1 MKKTKRAKKSRTWVI
16 KQHRDQ
22 FFKKAKVLGYK
33 SRAAFKLIELNK
45 KFNFIKKNSNLLD
58 VGSAPGG
65 WSQVAS
71 KIITNGKILAVD
83 ITPMEKIDNVIFLN
97 NNFLE
102 EKTQENILK
111 IFETKID
118 VVISDMAENTTGNKS
133 VDSIRTN
140 NLCSE
145 VISFS
150 LKILNSKGTLICK
163 LFMGEDFLEVKNKAK
178 SNFKKVDFF
187 KPESSRNE
195 SKETYII
202 CSALKTLMKSKLCM
216 FLLIHFYLIQV

>member
-58 VGSAPGG
+58 IGSTPGG

-83 ITPMEKIDNVIFLN
+83 ITPMEKLENVVFLN
-97 NNFLE
+97 DDFLE
-102 EKTQENILK
+102 EKTQEKILNIFK
-111 IFETKID
+111 TKID

-133 VDSIRTN
+133 IDSIRTN

-145 VISFS
+145 VINFA
-150 LKILNSKGTLICK
+150 LKTLNQKGTLICK
-163 LFMGEDFLEVKNKAK
+163 LFMGEDFLEVKNLAK
-178 SNFKKVDFF
+178 NNFKKVDFF
-187 KPESSRNE
+187 KPESSRSE
-195 SKETYII
+195 SKETYIV
-202 CSALKTLMKSKLCM
+202 CSSLKSL
-216 FLLIHFYLIQV
+216 

>member
-1 MKKTKRAKKSRTWVI
+1 MKKTKRSKKSRTWVI

-58 VGSAPGG
+58 IGSAPGG

-71 KIITNGKILAVD
+71 KIITSGKMLAVD
-83 ITPMEKIDNVIFLN
+83 ITLMEKIDNVLFLN
-97 NNFLE
+97 NDFSD
-102 EKTQENILK
+102 EKTQNEILK
-111 IFETKID
+111 IFNDKID
-118 VVISDMAENTTGNKS
+118 VIVSDMAENTTGNKTI
-133 VDSIRTN
+133 DSIRTN
-140 NLCSE
+140 SLCVD
-145 VISFS
+145 VINFS
-150 LKILNSKGTLICK
+150 LKVLTTKGSLVCK
-163 LFMGEDFLEVKNKAK
+163 LFMGEDFLEVKNLAK
-178 SNFKKVDFF
+178 NNFEKVDFF

-202 CSALKTLMKSKLCM
+202 CSALKAL
-216 FLLIHFYLIQV
+216 

>member
-22 FFKKAKVLGYK
+22 FFKKAKVLGYR

-58 VGSAPGG
+58 IGSTPGG
-65 WSQVAS
+65 WSQIAS

-83 ITPMEKIDNVIFLN
+83 ITPMEKLDNVIFLN
-97 NNFLE
+97 NDFSDE
-102 EKTQENILK
+102 RTQDRILK
-111 IFETKID
+111 TFKDKID
-118 VVISDMAENTTGNKS
+118 VIVSDMAENTTGNKT

-140 NLCSE
+140 SLCTD
-145 VISFS
+145 VINFS
-150 LKILNSKGTLICK
+150 LRALTNKGSLICK
-163 LFMGEDFLEVKNKAK
+163 LFMGEDFLEVKNLAK
-178 SNFKKVDFF
+178 KYFENVDFF
-187 KPESSRNE
+187 KPESSRSE

-202 CSALKTLMKSKLCM
+202 CSLLKAL
-216 FLLIHFYLIQV
+216 

>member
-45 KFNFIKKNSNLLD
+45 KFNFLKKNSNLLD
-58 VGSAPGG
+58 IGSTPGG

-71 KIITNGKILAVD
+71 KIITSGKIVAVD
-83 ITPMEKIDNVIFLN
+83 ITPMEKLDNVIFLN
-97 NNFLE
+97 NDFLE
-102 EKTQENILK
+102 EKTQKNILN
-111 IFETKID
+111 IFNTKID
-118 VVISDMAENTTGNKS
+118 VIVSDMAENTTGNKS

-140 NLCSE
+140 NLCTE
-145 VISFS
+145 VIKFS
-150 LKILNSKGTLICK
+150 LKILNQKGTLICK
-163 LFMGEDFLEVKNKAK
+163 LFMGEDFLEVKNLAK
-178 SNFKKVDFF
+178 YNFKKVDFF
-187 KPESSRNE
+187 KPESSRSE

-202 CSALKTLMKSKLCM
+202 CSSFK
-216 FLLIHFYLIQV
+216 

>member
-45 KFNFIKKNSNLLD
+45 KFYFIKKNSNLLD

-202 CSALKTLMKSKLCM
+202 CSALKTL
-216 FLLIHFYLIQV
+216 

>member
-45 KFNFIKKNSNLLD
+45 KFNFLKKNSNLLD
-58 VGSAPGG
+58 IGSTPGG

-83 ITPMEKIDNVIFLN
+83 IIPMEKLNNVMFLN
-97 NNFLE
+97 NDFLE
-102 EKTQENILK
+102 IKTQEKILK
-111 IFETKID
+111 IFKTKID

-133 VDSIRTN
+133 IDSIRTN

-145 VISFS
+145 VINFA
-150 LKILNSKGTLICK
+150 LKTLNQKGTLICK
-163 LFMGEDFLEVKNKAK
+163 LFMGEDFLGVKNLAK
-178 SNFKKVDFF
+178 NNFKKVDFF
-187 KPESSRNE
+187 KPEASRSE

-202 CSALKTLMKSKLCM
+202 CSLLK
-216 FLLIHFYLIQV
+216 I

>member
-58 VGSAPGG
+58 IGSTPGG
-65 WSQVAS
+65 WSQVAA
-71 KIITNGKILAVD
+71 KIITNGKILAID
-83 ITPMEKIDNVIFLN
+83 IKPMEKINNVIFLN
-97 NNFLE
+97 NDFLE
-102 EKTQENILK
+102 EKTQEKILNTFK
-111 IFETKID
+111 TKIN

-145 VISFS
+145 VINFS
-150 LKILNSKGTLICK
+150 LKILNQKGTLICK
-163 LFMGEDFLEVKNKAK
+163 LFMGEDFLEVKNLAK
-178 SNFKKVDFF
+178 NNFKKVDFF
-187 KPESSRNE
+187 KPESSRSE
-195 SKETYII
+195 SKETYIV
-202 CSALKTLMKSKLCM
+202 CSSLKTL
-216 FLLIHFYLIQV
+216 

>member
-58 VGSAPGG
+58 IGSTPGG

-71 KIITNGKILAVD
+71 KIITSGKILAVD
-83 ITPMEKIDNVIFLN
+83 ITPMERIDNVLFLN
-97 NNFLE
+97 NDFSQL
-102 EKTQENILK
+102 KTQNQILK
-111 IFETKID
+111 IFNNKID
-118 VVISDMAENTTGNKS
+118 VIVSDMAENTTGNKT

-140 NLCSE
+140 NLCSD
-145 VISFS
+145 VINFS
-150 LKILNSKGTLICK
+150 SKTLTSKGSLVCK
-163 LFMGEDFLEVKNKAK
+163 LFMGEDFLEVKNLAK
-178 SNFKKVDFF
+178 KNFKNVDFF
-187 KPESSRNE
+187 KPESSRRE

-202 CSALKTLMKSKLCM
+202 CSLLKTL
-216 FLLIHFYLIQV
+216 

>member
-22 FFKKAKVLGYK
+22 FFKKAKVLGYR
-33 SRAAFKLIELNK
+33 SRASFKLIELNK

-58 VGSAPGG
+58 IGSAPGG

-71 KIITNGKILAVD
+71 KIITNGKIIAIDVL
-83 ITPMEKIDNVIFLN
+83 PMQTINNVTFLNSNFLDEKI
-97 NNFLE
+97 
-102 EKTQENILK
+102 QRK
-111 IFETKID
+111 IKNMFNTKID

-145 VISFS
+145 VINFS
-150 LKILNSKGTLICK
+150 LKTLSQKGTLICK
-163 LFMGEDFLEVKNKAK
+163 LFMGEDFLEVKNLAK
-178 SNFKKVDFF
+178 INFKKVDFF
-187 KPESSRNE
+187 KPESSRRE

-202 CSALKTLMKSKLCM
+202 CSLLKTL
-216 FLLIHFYLIQV
+216 

>member
-45 KFNFIKKNSNLLD
+45 KFNFLKKNSNLLD
-58 VGSAPGG
+58 IGSTPGG

-71 KIITNGKILAVD
+71 KIITSGKIIAVD
-83 ITPMEKIDNVIFLN
+83 ITPMEKLDNVIFLN

-102 EKTQENILK
+102 EKTQKKILS
-111 IFETKID
+111 IFNTKID
-118 VVISDMAENTTGNKS
+118 VVVSDMAENTTGNKS
-133 VDSIRTN
+133 IDSIRTN

-145 VISFS
+145 VVNFS
-150 LKILNSKGTLICK
+150 LKILDQKGTLVCK
-163 LFMGEDFLEVKNKAK
+163 LFMGEDFLEVKNLAK

-187 KPESSRNE
+187 KPESSRSE

-202 CSALKTLMKSKLCM
+202 CSLLKLKTL
-216 FLLIHFYLIQV
+216 

>member
-58 VGSAPGG
+58 IGSTPGG

-71 KIITNGKILAVD
+71 KIITSGKILAVD
-83 ITPMEKIDNVIFLN
+83 ITPMEKLENVIFLN
-97 NNFLE
+97 NDFLE
-102 EKTQENILK
+102 EKTQVKILE
-111 IFETKID
+111 IFKMKID

-133 VDSIRTN
+133 IDSIRTN

-145 VISFS
+145 VINFS
-150 LKILNSKGTLICK
+150 LKTLNQKGTLICK
-163 LFMGEDFLEVKNKAK
+163 LFMGEDFLEVKKLAK
-178 SNFKKVDFF
+178 NNFKKVDFF
-187 KPESSRNE
+187 KPESSRSE

-202 CSALKTLMKSKLCM
+202 CSSLKTL
-216 FLLIHFYLIQV
+216 

>member
-58 VGSAPGG
+58 IGSTPGG

-83 ITPMEKIDNVIFLN
+83 ITPMEKLDNVMFLN
-97 NNFLE
+97 NDFLE
-102 EKTQENILK
+102 EKTQEKILNVFK
-111 IFETKID
+111 AKID

-145 VISFS
+145 VINFS
-150 LKILNSKGTLICK
+150 LKMLKLNGAMVCK
-163 LFMGEDFLEVKNKAK
+163 LFMGEDFLEVKNLAK
-178 SNFKKVDFF
+178 KHFKNVEFF
-187 KPESSRNE
+187 KPESSRSE
-195 SKETYII
+195 SKETYIF
-202 CSALKTLMKSKLCM
+202 CSSLKTL
-216 FLLIHFYLIQV
+216 

>member
-22 FFKKAKVLGYK
+22 FFKKAKVLGYR

-58 VGSAPGG
+58 VGSTPGG

-83 ITPMEKIDNVIFLN
+83 INSMEKINNVLFLN
-97 NNFLE
+97 NDFSDKN
-102 EKTQENILK
+102 TQDKILK
-111 IFETKID
+111 IFKDKIN
-118 VVISDMAENTTGNKS
+118 VIISDMAENTTGNKT

-140 NLCSE
+140 SLCID
-145 VISFS
+145 VINFS
-150 LKILNSKGTLICK
+150 LRMLSSNGTLVCK
-163 LFMGEDFLEVKNKAK
+163 LFMGDEFLEVKNLAK
-178 SNFKKVDFF
+178 KKFKKVDFF
-187 KPESSRNE
+187 KPESSRSE

-202 CSALKTLMKSKLCM
+202 CSFLKTL
-216 FLLIHFYLIQV
+216 

>member
-45 KFNFIKKNSNLLD
+45 KFNFLKKNSNLLD
-58 VGSAPGG
+58 IGSTPGG

-71 KIITNGKILAVD
+71 KIITNGKIVAVD
-83 ITPMEKIDNVIFLN
+83 ITPMEELENVIFLN
-97 NNFLE
+97 KDFLE
-102 EKTQENILK
+102 ERTQEKILK
-111 IFETKID
+111 IFNSKID
-118 VVISDMAENTTGNKS
+118 IIISDMAENTTGNKS

-145 VISFS
+145 VINFS
-150 LKILNSKGTLICK
+150 LKTLAQKGTLICK
-163 LFMGEDFLEVKNKAK
+163 LFMGEDFLEVKNLAK
-178 SNFKKVDFF
+178 NNFKKVDFF
-187 KPESSRNE
+187 KPESSRSE

-202 CSALKTLMKSKLCM
+202 CSLLKAL
-216 FLLIHFYLIQV
+216 

>member
-45 KFNFIKKNSNLLD
+45 KFNFIKKNSYLLD
-58 VGSAPGG
+58 IGSTPGG
-65 WSQVAS
+65 WSQIAS
-71 KIITNGKILAVD
+71 KIITNGKILSVD

-97 NNFLE
+97 NDFLE
-102 EKTQENILK
+102 KETQQKILNV
-111 IFETKID
+111 FNAKID
-118 VVISDMAENTTGNKS
+118 IIISDMAENTTGNKS

-145 VISFS
+145 VINFS
-150 LKILNSKGTLICK
+150 LKMLNPKGTLVCK
-163 LFMGEDFLEVKNKAK
+163 LFMGEDFLEVKNLAK

-202 CSALKTLMKSKLCM
+202 CSALKAL
-216 FLLIHFYLIQV
+216 

>member
-58 VGSAPGG
+58 IGSTPGG

-83 ITPMEKIDNVIFLN
+83 ISPMEKIKNVLFLN
-97 NNFLE
+97 NDFSE
-102 EKTQENILK
+102 ENAQDKILK
-111 IFETKID
+111 SFGDKID
-118 VVISDMAENTTGNKS
+118 VIISDMAENTTGNKT

-140 NLCSE
+140 SLCTD
-145 VISFS
+145 VINFS
-150 LKILNSKGTLICK
+150 LNALTNKGTLVCK
-163 LFMGEDFLEVKNKAK
+163 LFMGEDFLEVKSLAK
-178 SNFKKVDFF
+178 KNFKNVDFF
-187 KPESSRNE
+187 KPESSRSE
-195 SKETYII
+195 SKETYVI
-202 CSALKTLMKSKLCM
+202 CSLLKTL
-216 FLLIHFYLIQV
+216 

>member
-22 FFKKAKVLGYK
+22 FFKKAKVLGYR

-45 KFNFIKKNSNLLD
+45 KFNFIKKNSYLLD
-58 VGSAPGG
+58 IGSAPGG

-71 KIITNGKILAVD
+71 KIITNGKIIAIDVL
-83 ITPMEKIDNVIFLN
+83 PMQTINNVTFLNSNFLDEKI
-97 NNFLE
+97 
-102 EKTQENILK
+102 QRK
-111 IFETKID
+111 IKNMFNTKID

-145 VISFS
+145 VINFS
-150 LKILNSKGTLICK
+150 LKTLSQKGTLICK
-163 LFMGEDFLEVKNKAK
+163 LFMGEDFLEVKNLAK
-178 SNFKKVDFF
+178 INFKKVDFF
-187 KPESSRNE
+187 KPESSRRE

-202 CSALKTLMKSKLCM
+202 CSLLKTL
-216 FLLIHFYLIQV
+216 